1 MLHGLSDHLSGQS
14 HWCLGVGVV
23 VRVTGCGWFSVLL
36 ECCLNRWTSLEVLSR
51 DMKLIVFKLRP
62 VTSLTHRFGNHPGE
76 LCRPRSFPSPKP
88 SVGCHH
94 LRFTKAKWEHVEGPA
109 NSRKEG
115 ALKVLLLAVQTKQ
128 PHWLVMKIGEDS
140 LIPTSGR
147 KNRSRLVGK
156 NRGSLISTYTVALS
170 VLPAVQEGEVSWLP
184 IIRIVLRCL
193 KFVSVMM

>member
-1 MLHGLSDHLSGQS
+1 MWRVKCCTGSQIISVGKAI
-14 HWCLGVGVV
+14 GVWGW
-23 VRVTGCGWFSVLL
+23 GWWLELEGGWFSVLL
-36 ECCLNRWTSLEVLSR
+36 ECCLNRWTSLKVLSR

-115 ALKVLLLAVQTKQ
+115 ALKVLLLAVQTNNHTGWWWKLASQFDPNFRSKKQ
-128 PHWLVMKIGEDS
+128 VK
-140 LIPTSGR
+140 TCR
-147 KNRSRLVGK
+147 QKSRLLDFDLG
-156 NRGSLISTYTVALS
+156 G
-170 VLPAVQEGEVSWLP
+170 
-184 IIRIVLRCL
+184 CL
-193 KFVSVMM
+193 KRPSSCAGRWGVLAAHHTHCLKMS